1 MIRGQIAVGPGTG
14 SGGGLADYLD
24 DLLDERAPE
33 VAMPAPGGTGQRL
46 EALVVEAGGVGFAL
60 PQTVVE
66 AVLPAP
72 GRLVRPPR
80 GAPAWLLGRLA
91 RGGARRPVADLA
103 AALLPR
109 GRASAGPRPWLVA
122 LAGGWVLACD
132 RVGDPVA
139 LGRSA
144 VRWRRPEERRPWL
157 AGVASKPPAL
167 VVNPIRLAAWLDAA
181 AGCGTEDA

>member
-1 MIRGQIAVGPGTG
+1 MTRGQSTVGM
-14 SGGGLADYLD
+14 GGLAGYLD
-24 DLLDERAPE
+24 DLLDERASQA
-33 VAMPAPGGTGQRL
+33 AMPAPEGTGQRL

-60 PQTVVE
+60 PQAAVE

-72 GRLVRPPR
+72 ERLVRPPR

-109 GRASAGPRPWLVA
+109 GRARAGQRSWLVA

-139 LGRSA
+139 LGRSE

-157 AGVASKPPAL
+157 AGVASAPPAL
-167 VVNPIRLAAWLDAA
+167 VVNPTRLAAWLDAS

>member
-1 MIRGQIAVGPGTG
+1 MTRVRSAVGMEG
-14 SGGGLADYLD
+14 GGGLAGYLD
-24 DLLDERAPE
+24 DLLDERAPRE
-33 VAMPAPGGTGQRL
+33 AMPAPEGSGQRL

-60 PQTVVE
+60 PQAAVE

-72 GRLVRPPR
+72 TRLARPPR
-80 GAPAWLLGRLA
+80 GAPAWLLGRLV

-109 GRASAGPRPWLVA
+109 GRAGAGPRPWLVA
-122 LAGGWVLACD
+122 LAGRWVLACD

-139 LGRSA
+139 LGRSE
-144 VRWRRPEERRPWL
+144 VRWRRPGERRPWL
-157 AGVASKPPAL
+157 AGVASAPPAL
-167 VVNPIRLAAWLDAA
+167 VVNPTRLAAWLDAA